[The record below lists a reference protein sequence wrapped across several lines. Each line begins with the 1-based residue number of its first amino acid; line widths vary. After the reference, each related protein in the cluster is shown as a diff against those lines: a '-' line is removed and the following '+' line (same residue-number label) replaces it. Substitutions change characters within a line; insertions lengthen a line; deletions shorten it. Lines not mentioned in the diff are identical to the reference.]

1 MSADLESHSFLRR
14 FVSAADASGF
24 RVVQY
29 GQTGE
34 FPLLVAENSPSH
46 PRLTIHLSAGI
57 HGDEPAGSLAL
68 LTLMQQGWFDANIAW
83 HIFPLLN
90 PAGMDIGT
98 RENRAGID
106 LNRDYRHAAA
116 EETRA
121 HQNWLSHTRRSYDAA
136 LALHE
141 DWESRGFYL
150 YEVREPAEPDLGY
163 AILQAVEPFLLIDR
177 SAEIDG
183 FPARD
188 GLLRPHADASLATV
202 EQWPEQLFL
211 RQNHTALSLTF
222 ETPSAFPLQQRILGH
237 IVAVKTA
244 VNRLLT
250 PRIEDT
256 FDI

>member
-1 MSADLESHSFLRR
+1 MSADLEPHDFLRR
-14 FVSAADASGF
+14 FVSAADGAGF

-29 GQTGE
+29 GQADE
-34 FPLLVAENSPSH
+34 FPLLVAENSPAAPKLS
-46 PRLTIHLSAGI
+46 IHLSAGI

-68 LTLMQQGWFDANIAW
+68 LTLLQQRWFDADIAW

-90 PAGMDIGT
+90 PTGMDAGT
-98 RENRAGID
+98 RENCAGTD
-106 LNRDYRHAAA
+106 LNRDYRHTVA

-121 HQNWLSHTRRSYDAA
+121 HQNWLAHTRRRYDAA

-150 YEVREPAEPDLGY
+150 YEVREPTEPDLGY
-163 AILQAVEPFLLIDR
+163 AILQAVEPFLPIDR
-177 SAEIDG
+177 SSEIDG
-183 FPARD
+183 FPARN

-211 RQNHTALSLTF
+211 RQNHTAFSLTF
-222 ETPSAFPLQQRILGH
+222 ETPSAFPLPQRLLGH
-237 IVAVKTA
+237 IVAIKTA
-244 VNRLLT
+244 VNLLLA